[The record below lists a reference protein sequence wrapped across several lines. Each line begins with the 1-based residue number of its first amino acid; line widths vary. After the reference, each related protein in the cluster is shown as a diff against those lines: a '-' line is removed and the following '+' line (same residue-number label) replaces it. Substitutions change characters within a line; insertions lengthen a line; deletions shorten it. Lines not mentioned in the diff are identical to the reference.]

1 MEEKKREQT
10 PDTAP
15 EPAKSEEPAVPVKTK
30 PKVSKWII
38 ISSVALVIIIV
49 CIAAAYFLFK
59 DSILNTLNPE
69 KSATPSP
76 SLTQTAELKT
86 YTNTRYNFSIDY
98 PSDWSYREFPDT
110 KGGAAFNPIDK
121 PGYPDN
127 SDAITIYVGQKIG
140 NYVDDPFEDYAK
152 IAASV
157 EIQDFGDLASFKKV
171 TTADG
176 VVGYETTWM
185 VGPFLG
191 REGEPSES
199 LPITYFELPNSNTL
213 LVRVTL
219 ERDENLGTY
228 EEMLKTVKFNVL
240 KNATPT
246 PTVDE
251 KAVIENVIKK
261 YIALKHGSNEDSL
274 TLTVSKIEGNYAQG
288 GVSDE
293 GGGGMWFAAKEDSVW
308 KLVWDGNGV
317 IECSDISLYPDFPTS
332 MIPECYDST
341 TQSSVQR

>member
-1 MEEKKREQT
+1 MEEKKPISVETPAPVITPEPPKHKQKFPKLPTWIIVSAVVLVLLAVAGGAAFFINQDSIIKNQNTQT
-10 PDTAP
+10 IPDTIND
-15 EPAKSEEPAVPVKTK
+15 
-30 PKVSKWII
+30 SKANW
-38 ISSVALVIIIV
+38 
-49 CIAAAYFLFK
+49 
-59 DSILNTLNPE
+59 
-69 KSATPSP
+69 
-76 SLTQTAELKT
+76 KT
-86 YTNTRYNFSIDY
+86 YTNTRYNFSIEY
-98 PSDWSYREFPDT
+98 PSNWSYREFPDT
-110 KGGAAFNPIDK
+110 KDGASFNPIDK

-127 SDAITIYVGQKIG
+127 SDAISIYVGQKIG
-140 NYVDDPFEDYAK
+140 NYVDDPLEDYAK

-199 LPITYFELPNSNTL
+199 LPITYFELPDSNTL

-219 ERDENLGTY
+219 ERDEDLGTY
-228 EEMLKTVKFNVL
+228 EELLKTVKFNVL
-240 KNATPT
+240 KNVTPT

-317 IECSDISLYPDFPTS
+317 IECTDISLYPDFPTS
-332 MIPECYDST
+332 MIPECYDSP
-341 TQSSVQR
+341 TQNSVQR

>member
-10 PDTAP
+10 PDAAP
-15 EPAKSEEPAVPVKTK
+15 EPAKNAEPATPVKTK

-38 ISSVALVIIIV
+38 ASAIVLLLLAVAGGAVFFINQNSII
-49 CIAAAYFLFK
+49 K
-59 DSILNTLNPE
+59 NQN
-69 KSATPSP
+69 
-76 SLTQTAELKT
+76 TQTIPDTINDSKANWKT
-86 YTNTRYNFSIDY
+86 YTNTRYNFSIEY
-98 PSDWSYREFPDT
+98 PSNWSYREFPDT
-110 KGGAAFNPIDK
+110 KDGASFNPIDK
-121 PGYPDN
+121 PGYPDA
-127 SDAITIYVGQKIG
+127 SDSISIYVGQKIG
-140 NYVDDPFEDYAK
+140 NYVDDPLEDYAK

-171 TTADG
+171 TTAEG

-219 ERDENLGTY
+219 ERDEDLGTY
-228 EEMLKTVKFNVL
+228 EDMLKTVKFNVL
-240 KNATPT
+240 KNVTPT

-261 YIALKHGSNEDSL
+261 YIALKHGSDEDFL

-332 MIPECYDST
+332 MIPECYDSA
-341 TQSSVQR
+341 TQNSVQR